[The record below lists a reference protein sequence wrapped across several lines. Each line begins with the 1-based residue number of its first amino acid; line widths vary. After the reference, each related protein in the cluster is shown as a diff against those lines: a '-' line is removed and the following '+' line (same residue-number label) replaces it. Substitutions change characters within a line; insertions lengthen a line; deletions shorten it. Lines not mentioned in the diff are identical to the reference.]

1 MKHILIAVIHI
12 IIPEGIV
19 LQDIYQMEGGEINNS
34 VGCVEQFTGNA
45 IGQKC
50 LADTCVSIKKKI
62 AGLFIKMVNKIMA
75 GI

>member
-1 MKHILIAVIHI
+1 
-12 IIPEGIV
+12 
-19 LQDIYQMEGGEINNS
+19 MEGGEINNS